1 VRDLLDQ
8 ESFTT
13 TSRWR
18 TDSLL
23 PPAQALALL
32 NDLKS
37 RHSRLLLTAEE
48 LSLMKRSLFYA
59 KALER
64 MRVLVRLADFVWKSD
79 QVRFFQYV
87 SEFFTLYGNILMS
100 VKHEK
105 G

>member
-1 VRDLLDQ
+1 
-8 ESFTT
+8 
-13 TSRWR
+13 
-18 TDSLL
+18 
-23 PPAQALALL
+23 
-32 NDLKS
+32 
-37 RHSRLLLTAEE
+37 
-48 LSLMKRSLFYA
+48 MKRSLFYA